1 MAVALST
8 SPAFEHPAITQWVVV
23 VESNAARQH
32 RVWNAL
38 ANHGFGVITVPT
50 VEEARGC
57 LAVMRPA
64 LVVAGDLPGASDL
77 LDGARAIGIEAA
89 SYRDIVGEQLA

>member
-1 MAVALST
+1 MAVALPT
-8 SPAFEHPAITQWVVV
+8 RPAFEHPAITRWVVV
-23 VESNAARQH
+23 LEPNLARQ
-32 RVWNAL
+32 RRLWRAL
-38 ANHGFGVITVPT
+38 ENHGLGVISLST
-50 VEEARGC
+50 VEEARAC

-89 SYRDIVGEQLA
+89 RYRDVVGEQLA